1 MYYALSPDVSPVWK
15 ITVPFYSEVFTP
27 GLGERSTKA
36 LYTVFP
42 SLHPSTEYSA
52 SLYSTSEI
60 FNSVFAALTPPD
72 HFSSFFSHS
81 IVCMALERRISA
93 LKLVRRLHF
102 SPRDAISEE
111 EGNVFSKALCLGFW
125 ICVFRQRD

>member
-1 MYYALSPDVSPVWK
+1 M
-15 ITVPFYSEVFTP
+15 PFYSELVAP
-27 GLGERSTKA
+27 GLGERSMLA
-36 LYTVFP
+36 PYTVFSFLRP
-42 SLHPSTEYSA
+42 SIEYST

-81 IVCMALERRISA
+81 IVCMALERKMSA

-125 ICVFRQRD
+125 ICVFSQ